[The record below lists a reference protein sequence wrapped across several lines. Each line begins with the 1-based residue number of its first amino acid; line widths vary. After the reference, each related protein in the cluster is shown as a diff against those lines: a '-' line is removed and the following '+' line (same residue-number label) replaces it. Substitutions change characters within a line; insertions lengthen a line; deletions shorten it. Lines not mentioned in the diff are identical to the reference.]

1 MLFCVAP
8 GMSNSGYTK
17 KLLIRLFAVAAAIAL
32 AGCRSGPP
40 RQPLLVGVDANYSLE
55 MEQDGAVWKWDGR
68 ETDLFEGMEARGV
81 GGFRVRLWT
90 VDSGPHSRGYAGRV
104 IRRAAAAGLEPYL
117 VIFLSDDWADMLKQ
131 PLPAAWRGL
140 SFAERKSA
148 VEDYSREVVAY
159 LRGRGLRG
167 HLYAIGNEIDFGIC
181 GEYSDDEAERNPAA
195 LRERYWP
202 RSAEL
207 IKASQAGVR
216 EADPEA
222 RFMLHISHWWDAD
235 FCEAFFRFMIGRGVR
250 VDYAGLSYF
259 PSSGIGGSLETAQFG
274 ELVSRLAAAIDR
286 PVVVAE
292 TAYPAATDFTGQFSG
307 WKHQAPGYPLTP
319 EGQRRWLADFLSFC
333 AGHPAI
339 HSVYYWSP
347 EWFGEGM
354 WKAFALF
361 DPEGEA
367 RPAWDAISDFSR

>member
-1 MLFCVAP
+1 M
-8 GMSNSGYTK
+8 K
-17 KLLIRLFAVAAAIAL
+17 KFFILLFALAAVITAG
-32 AGCRSGPP
+32 GCRSGAP
-40 RQPLLVGVDANYSLE
+40 RQPFLVGVDANYSLE
-55 MEQDGAVWKWDGR
+55 MERDGAGWKWEGR
-68 ETDLFEGMEARGV
+68 ETDLFEGMAARGG

-90 VDSGPHSRGYAGRV
+90 VDSGPHSRSYAVRV

-117 VIFLSDDWADMLKQ
+117 VLFFSDDWADMLKQ
-131 PLPAAWRGL
+131 PLPAAWKEL
-140 SFAERKSA
+140 SFAERKAA

-159 LRGRGLRG
+159 LRDTGLRG

-181 GEYSDDEAERNPAA
+181 GEYPDEEAEKNPAA
-195 LRERYWP
+195 LREFYWP
-202 RSAEL
+202 RAAEL
-207 IKASQAGVR
+207 IKAAQAGVLK
-216 EADPEA
+216 ADPEA
-222 RFMLHISHWWDAD
+222 LFMLHIAHWWDAD
-235 FCEAFFRFMIGRGVR
+235 FCEAFFRFMLDRGVR

-259 PSSGIGGSLETAQFG
+259 PSSGIGGSLEMEQFG

-292 TAYPAATDFTGQFSG
+292 TAYPSTTDFTGQFSG
-307 WKHQAPGYPLTP
+307 WKHEVPGYPLTP

-333 AGHPAI
+333 AAHPAI
-339 HSVYYWSP
+339 QAVYYWSP

-367 RPAWDAISDFSR
+367 RPAWDAISRFSR